1 MNNPDNT
8 TRDEL
13 DVLRDEM
20 SSLRQSLSTQ
30 KIVSEKLMRRVMA
43 KDSAW
48 MNKYVYFE
56 ILFLPFVIL
65 LYLGIKVYL
74 GVSGLFV
81 AFTTAMFVIDVIWDY
96 HIVRMPA
103 SDFAGL
109 PMLELRR
116 KIVEQMNA
124 RKLQFMIELP
134 LFFLWA
140 AWFLYELS
148 ASDNFITAQLGMVGW
163 AVNLVFGLTGG
174 VIAVS
179 IIYRKFQKQARE
191 LLSQISN
198 FTRVRDKNI

>member
-1 MNNPDNT
+1 
-8 TRDEL
+8 
-13 DVLRDEM
+13 
-20 SSLRQSLSTQ
+20 
-30 KIVSEKLMRRVMA
+30 MA

-198 FTRVRDKNI
+198 FENE

>member
-81 AFTTAMFVIDVIWDY
+81 AFTAAMFVIDVIWDY

-148 ASDNFITAQLGMVGW
+148 ASDNFIIAQLGMVGW

-198 FTRVRDKNI
+198 FENE

>member
-198 FTRVRDKNI
+198 FENE

>member
-65 LYLGIKVYL
+65 LYLGIKVYF

-81 AFTTAMFVIDVIWDY
+81 AFTAAMFVIDVIWDY

-124 RKLQFMIELP
+124 RKLQFMIEIP
-134 LFFLWA
+134 LLFLWA

-198 FTRVRDKNI
+198 FENE

>member
-81 AFTTAMFVIDVIWDY
+81 AFTAAMFVIDVIWDY

-198 FTRVRDKNI
+198 FENE